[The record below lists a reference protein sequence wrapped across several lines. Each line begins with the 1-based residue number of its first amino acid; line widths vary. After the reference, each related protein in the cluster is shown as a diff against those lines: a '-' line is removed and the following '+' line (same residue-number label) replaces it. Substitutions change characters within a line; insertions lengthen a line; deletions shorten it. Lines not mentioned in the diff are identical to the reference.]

1 MIQILGA
8 VVQKRRAGRR
18 LIPALLIRRRYALT
32 AVRRETGAAAI
43 HLRRQAPVEA

>member
-1 MIQILGA
+1 MECSAESG
-8 VVQKRRAGRR
+8 RAR
-18 LIPALLIRRRYALT
+18 LISALLIRRRYALT